1 VQLSYNEKNIK
12 AETIII
18 IIIIIIII
26 NLFLRG
32 GLHSPRDGFLEG
44 PLKNES
50 LKYTLNA

>member
-18 IIIIIIII
+18 IIIIIIY
-26 NLFLRG
+26 LFLRG

>member
-18 IIIIIIII
+18 IIIIIY
-26 NLFLRG
+26 LFLRG